1 MADEFKA
8 SPSNVTIK
16 NEDDFTENNAEDS
29 YGSESS
35 DENVPFKKQKL
46 FNGESKFIFKQ
57 ESCASDND
65 INGNGGEDANN
76 AVDEN
81 ESEEP
86 NSSSENSET
95 VENETSLNR
104 LLRKIL
110 NEKKKEL
117 LNHPDIIKL
126 FTPK

>member
-1 MADEFKA
+1 MADDSRT
-8 SPSNVTIK
+8 SPSSVK
-16 NEDDFTENNAEDS
+16 VKSEDDFTENNAEDS

-46 FNGESKFIFKQ
+46 SNGEPELIFKQ

-65 INGNGGEDANN
+65 INGNGGEDADN
-76 AVDEN
+76 EN

-95 VENETSLNR
+95 VGNESSLNR
-104 LLRKIL
+104 LLRKLL